1 MTFPKSAGPSSL
13 PTQGMEWH
21 QGEMEGE
28 IGALF
33 GAFGV
38 F

>member
-13 PTQGMEWH
+13 LAREVEWH
-21 QGEMEGE
+21 QGEAEGE
-28 IGALF
+28 VGVMF
-33 GAFGV
+33 GAFGT